1 MYQGDIG
8 DKAGVLQQDAQYF
21 PLSIQAGAT
30 VTVKCLAGD
39 TITFY
44 NNQTSGSSGTI
55 AASGSQSFTAPVF
68 LSSAGRSSVQI
79 TGTGY

>member
-8 DKAGVLQQDAQYF
+8 DKATVLQQDAQYLA
-21 PLSIQAGAT
+21 LSVQAGAT
-30 VTVKCLAGD
+30 VTVKNVAGD
-39 TITFY
+39 TLTYY
-44 NNQTSGSSGTI
+44 NNQTSGATGTI
-55 AASGSQSFTAPVF
+55 AASSSQSFTAPAF